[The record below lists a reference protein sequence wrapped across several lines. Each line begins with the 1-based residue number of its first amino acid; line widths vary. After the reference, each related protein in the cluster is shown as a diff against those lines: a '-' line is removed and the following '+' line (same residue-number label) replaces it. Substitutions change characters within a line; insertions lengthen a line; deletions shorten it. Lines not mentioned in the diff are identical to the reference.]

1 MVKIN
6 GIPVYDAVICSE
18 ECGMQRISLVD
29 SPAVMSNF
37 VALAEQKKMQM
48 YSVTDADK
56 QLVRGVVMRADFP
69 IYRRDDNGEYYII
82 YKAETIREMAEKY
95 LDENRQNA
103 VNLMHQGEEIE
114 GVQMV
119 QYFIKD
125 SENGVAPSGYDE
137 IADGSLFAE
146 FHITNEEVWKEVKE
160 GTFKGFSLE
169 GVFGLQPNTDQEEVE
184 NIVEKLDG
192 KFSNN
197 KLMSKLQKIKEMLS
211 KMAEVLVTCG
221 SVTTDKAILYWDGD
235 EDLKVGDAVY
245 IDNEGEQA
253 PAEDGDY
260 VAEDGKTIV
269 VAEGKVSEIKDAE
282 VAEEGAE
289 ETDTETEVSA
299 NEKFFRI
306 KKEMYEQ
313 SYDEKYRRIHDQ
325 FYELLGGKAYVIEA
339 SDTYAIV
346 EEYDDEYNLL
356 GVFRYD
362 IEVTDDAVT
371 INADSK
377 VEVER
382 AWVEKGKKEGTEDT
396 TTEEMEQLRKE
407 NENLR
412 IEIEKLKKQPLAKSV
427 EEEVETSVNLSK
439 TGNKKMDN
447 LAKIMLS

>member
-114 GVQMV
+114 GVQMI

-125 SENGVAPSGYDE
+125 KENGIAPVGYDE

-160 GTFKGFSLE
+160 GTYKGFSLE

-184 NIVEKLDG
+184 DIVEKLDG
-192 KFSNN
+192 KFSKN

-221 SVTTDKAILYWDGD
+221 SVATDKAILYWDGD

-282 VAEEGAE
+282 VAEEGTE
-289 ETDTETEVSA
+289 ETNTETEVSA

-313 SYDEKYRRIHDQ
+313 SYDERYRRIYDQ
-325 FYELLGGKAYVIEA
+325 FYELLGSKAYVIEA

-412 IEIEKLKKQPLAKSV
+412 IEIEELKKQPLAKSV